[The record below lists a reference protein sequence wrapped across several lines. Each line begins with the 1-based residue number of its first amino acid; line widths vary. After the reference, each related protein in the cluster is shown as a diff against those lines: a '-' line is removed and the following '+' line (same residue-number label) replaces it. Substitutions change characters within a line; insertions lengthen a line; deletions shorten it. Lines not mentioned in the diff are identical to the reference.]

1 MTNKGNSKITNNQS
15 NYLFQETKD
24 KFKNNNEYKNSY
36 KNNYKNYNN
45 YHSKNFYNNSNY
57 SNYNKR
63 YDNNN
68 NREAFTRKSIVKCDY
83 CNREGHS
90 ENQCRIKMDLCFK
103 CGGPNHLAKSCR
115 QNKRRNLN
123 NNRFNSY
130 DRYINQN
137 KTTKFKE
144 TGIQTAS
151 NDHEWED
158 NYIIPTPEGGLTP
171 LNMHAST

>member
-1 MTNKGNSKITNNQS
+1 MFKIWWSKR
-15 NYLFQETKD
+15 F
-24 KFKNNNEYKNSY
+24 
-36 KNNYKNYNN
+36 
-45 YHSKNFYNNSNY
+45 SK
-57 SNYNKR
+57 
-63 YDNNN
+63 
-68 NREAFTRKSIVKCDY
+68 Y
-83 CNREGHS
+83 CL
-90 ENQCRIKMDLCFK
+90 K
-103 CGGPNHLAKSCR
+103 
-115 QNKRRNLN
+115 NKRRFFN

-137 KTTKFKE
+137 QTTKLKE